1 MGHSLLDVVVAP
13 SLLPDLE
20 PSEQTEVIRQARNT
34 GLLGFLEARIGADA
48 VSGELHDQ
56 LLSAKVHSDYNN
68 QVLTWEINRLAKILA
83 SLSGPVIL
91 LKGAAYKALDLEFA
105 EGRLASDVD
114 LLVSRDQLPEA
125 EALLLAAGWET
136 MGEDDYEQ
144 HYYREWMHELP
155 PLRHEDRG
163 TVVDLHHTILPLTAR
178 LKPDPEKLISSA
190 LPMDS
195 GPFYTLTPEDTILH
209 RVTHLFY
216 DGDLRDSLRELVDI
230 HELITTFATRKD
242 FEERLAQRARVLDLG
257 KPLYYALYFCRNLLG
272 TDVSADIVTNLTK
285 DTNRSPLRQLLC
297 YFMEKQLTALL
308 PDQRGWITKISGWI
322 LFLRSHWIKMPP
334 LLLARH
340 LLTQIWRRGGI
351 KTG

>member
-1 MGHSLLDVVVAP
+1 MGTSLLDIVIAP
-13 SLLPDLE
+13 SRLPDLK
-20 PSEQTEVIRQARNT
+20 PSDQTAIIRQARNT

-48 VSGELHDQ
+48 VAGGLHDH

-68 QVLTWEINRLAKILA
+68 QVLTWEINRLEKVLA
-83 SLSGPVIL
+83 PLPGPVIL
-91 LKGAAYKALDLEFA
+91 LKGAAYKALDLGLA
-105 EGRLASDVD
+105 EGRLASDID
-114 LLVSRDQLPEA
+114 LLVPRDQLLEA
-125 EALLLAAGWET
+125 EALLLASGWLS

-155 PLRHEDRG
+155 PLMHEDRG

-178 LKPDPEKLISSA
+178 IKPDPDKLISAA
-190 LPMDS
+190 LPMDN
-195 GPFYTLTPEDTILH
+195 GPFSTLIPEDTVLH
-209 RVTHLFY
+209 RATHLFY

-230 HELITTFATRKD
+230 HELITTYSTED
-242 FEERLAQRARVLDLG
+242 EFENRLAQRAQVLGLG

-272 TDVSADIVTNLTK
+272 TDISEQVINDLEKYA
-285 DTNRSPLRQLLC
+285 NRTPTRQILCFFMQRQLTSLS
-297 YFMEKQLTALL
+297 
-308 PDQRGWITKISGWI
+308 PGQRGFVTTVSGWV

-340 LLTQIWRRGGI
+340 LITQIRRRGGI

>member
-1 MGHSLLDVVVAP
+1 MGRSLLDVVIAP
-13 SLLPDLE
+13 SLLLE
-20 PSEQTEVIRQARNT
+20 LDPSEQTEVIRQARNT

-48 VSGELHDQ
+48 VTGRLHDQ

-68 QVLTWEINRLAKILA
+68 QVMTWEINRLEEILA
-83 SLSGPVIL
+83 PLSGPVIL

-114 LLVSRDQLPEA
+114 LLVPRDQLPEA

-190 LPMDS
+190 LPMAS
-195 GPFYTLTPEDTILH
+195 GPFYTLTPEDTVLH
-209 RVTHLFY
+209 RATHLFY

-230 HELITTFATRKD
+230 HELITTYSTRQG
-242 FEERLAQRARVLDLG
+242 FEELLAQRARALGLG
-257 KPLYYALYFCRNLLG
+257 KPLFYALYFCRKLLG
-272 TDVSADIVTNLTK
+272 TNVSANIVGDLTK
-285 DTNRSPLRQLLC
+285 DGNRTPIRQLLC
-297 YFMEKQLTALL
+297 FFMEKQLTAML
-308 PDQRGWITKISGWI
+308 PDQRGWITMVSGWI
-322 LFLRSHWIKMPP
+322 LFLRSHWIKMPV

-351 KTG
+351 RTG